1 MNNRPHTDSRPTW
14 APDPQCVTAGPVLC
28 STLCDVRTILRVYAF
43 LPVRRAFT
51 TFLVLT
57 HISQNALDF
66 CLTVETHR
74 RGGAGGKVEDQ
85 DISFTFAR
93 PADCEEAEAEGGGSS
108 GCWGSTGAGAVSAGA
123 VGLSGEG
130 SHIDC
135 WLKCCLL

>member
-43 LPVRRAFT
+43 VPVRRVFT
-51 TFLVLT
+51 TFLFLT

-66 CLTVETHR
+66 CLTVETHWR
-74 RGGAGGKVEDQ
+74 RGAGGKVEDQ

-93 PADCEEAEAEGGGSS
+93 PADCEEAEDGGSS

-135 WLKCCLL
+135 WPKCCLL